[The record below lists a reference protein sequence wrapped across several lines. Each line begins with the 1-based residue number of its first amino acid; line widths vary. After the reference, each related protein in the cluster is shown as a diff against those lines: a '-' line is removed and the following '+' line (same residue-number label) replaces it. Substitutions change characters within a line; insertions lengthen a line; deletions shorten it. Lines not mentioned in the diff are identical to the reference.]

1 MSYKTPKSYLPHSG
15 AMVLIDEII
24 EVGADFIITKSIVK
38 NHGEF
43 CESLTSSLRGSEA
56 DEAILPFS
64 SLRGSLSDSENNEAI
79 HESNLDCHD
88 FANADSRNDKLNANS
103 GDSNANLALPTYKSI
118 ELMAQSLGI
127 FRALNEKGSG
137 SKLGFLLG
145 ARRFKIL
152 RPFIMNEARIKVAV
166 SMQDSSGMGVYD
178 CEVFENDALIA
189 TASISA
195 LNPSADF
202 LSHIKGAQ
210 K

>member
-15 AMVLIDEII
+15 AMVLIDEIL
-24 EVGADFIITKSIVK
+24 EVGEDFIITKSIVK
-38 NHGEF
+38 NHREF
-43 CESLTSSLRGSEA
+43 CESVADSSFDTNTPPQTPPARGGA
-56 DEAILPFS
+56 YNDFS
-64 SLRGSLSDSENNEAI
+64 SLARGDFTDSPSLAEGARGWVNPRLIQDS
-79 HESNLDCHD
+79 S
-88 FANADSRNDKLNANS
+88 
-103 GDSNANLALPTYKSI
+103 ANLALPTYKSI

-152 RPFIMNEARIKVAV
+152 RPFIMREARIKVAV

>member
-1 MSYKTPKSYLPHSG
+1 
-15 AMVLIDEII
+15 
-24 EVGADFIITKSIVK
+24 
-38 NHGEF
+38 
-43 CESLTSSLRGSEA
+43 
-56 DEAILPFS
+56 
-64 SLRGSLSDSENNEAI
+64 
-79 HESNLDCHD
+79 
-88 FANADSRNDKLNANS
+88 
-103 GDSNANLALPTYKSI
+103 
-118 ELMAQSLGI
+118 MAQSLGI

-152 RPFIMNEARIKVAV
+152 RPFIMREARIKVAV
-166 SMQDSSGMGVYD
+166 SMQDNSGMGVYD